1 MAMFGS
7 GLRALLGGGQQM
19 APAAPVAQGGPRM
32 FGGRMSLPEFI
43 MLAGAT
49 AKDIGAGGGG
59 SQNMAGALGLLEER
73 RQQEAQ
79 AALNAEVAPYLSG
92 EGGQGGASGIP
103 PALLFRMAAQ
113 GHPGAKALLEMR
125 GQDKPNIQI
134 GPDGRAYD
142 ARDRAVAGQRFSNP
156 TAVND
161 VILDLND
168 PANIERHVP
177 QLGEGITFQR
187 DASGRAIG
195 AAPVAG
201 YPGAKAAIEG
211 ASAQATERG
220 KALGGLHTVPIDGGR
235 SALMTG
241 EQYLGGGSG
250 GQGSVLPGL
259 GRVGVTQSPAE
270 AAADKALAEAGAAGQ
285 VDLGGA
291 LQTAQTA
298 LDVIEQIRMHPG
310 RSAGTG
316 VMGILPGIPGT
327 SQRDFVALVD
337 QAKGQ
342 VFLQA
347 FESLKGGGQ
356 ITEVEGRKATEAIAR
371 LDRAQSREGF
381 EAALN
386 DLESVIRSGM
396 TRAQQR
402 ASQRPAQGATRGP
415 GVTTQGQGFRIL
427 SVE

>member
-7 GLRALLGGGQQM
+7 GLRALLGGGQQT

-59 SQNMAGALGLLEER
+59 SQNMAGALGLLEQR
-73 RQQEAQ
+73 RAQEAQ

-113 GHPGAKALLEMR
+113 GHPGAKALLELRSQDMPNVQVGPG
-125 GQDKPNIQI
+125 GQ
-134 GPDGRAYD
+134 AYNTKD
-142 ARDRAVAGQRFSNP
+142 ASVIGQRFRDP
-156 TAVND
+156 TNVNNM
-161 VILDLND
+161 VLDLNN
-168 PANIERHVP
+168 PAYEGMHIP
-177 QLGEGITFQR
+177 TLGEGITLQR
-187 DASGRAIG
+187 DPSGAITG

-220 KALGGLHTVPIDGGR
+220 KVLGGLHTIPTQSGASV
-235 SALMTG
+235 LMTG
-241 EQYLGGGSG
+241 DQFLGGG
-250 GQGSVLPGL
+250 QGAAQPGL

-402 ASQRPAQGATRGP
+402 ASQRPAQGGSRPPSRQEIEAELRRRGL
-415 GVTTQGQGFRIL
+415 R
-427 SVE
+427 